1 MSRLTV
7 PTVAAVMAIALIALL
22 GYGVLAKG
30 EDTSLDDA
38 VAAGQRPT
46 APSRELPILGE
57 TRTTSLADLKGKV
70 VVLNFWASW
79 CTPCQDEAPVLDAAH
94 KRLEKEGAGTVLG
107 VTYREASP
115 NSLEFV
121 REQKVPYPSVR
132 DVEADLAEDYGTH
145 KLPETFV
152 IDRDGRIAA
161 IARGQV
167 DSATMDRMLDRVLG

>member
-7 PTVAAVMAIALIALL
+7 PTVAAVLAIALVALL

-38 VAAGQRPT
+38 VANGQRPV
-46 APSRELPILGE
+46 APSRVLPVLGE
-57 TRTTSLADLKGKV
+57 QGTMSLADFRGKV

-94 KRLEKEGAGTVLG
+94 KRLEKEDAGTVLG

-115 NSLEFV
+115 NSMKFV
-121 REQKVPYPSVR
+121 REQNVPYPSLR

-152 IDRDGRIAA
+152 IDREGRIAA

-167 DSATMDRMLDRVLG
+167 DSATMDRMLERVLG